1 MTRAYSSSVETRPQK
16 NLVLILA
23 REFAS
28 KLATAMFVT
37 DAGGD
42 LVFYNE
48 AAEELLG
55 RRFADVGELSASQWS
70 SIFSVTDLDGT
81 PISLEEIPGGVA
93 LLERRPA
100 HRELRFTALDGVP
113 REVSVTGLPLLSH
126 ADELVGAVSLFWQP
140 ADDERAG

>member
-1 MTRAYSSSVETRPQK
+1 VDTRPQK

-28 KLATAMFVT
+28 KLATATFVT
-37 DAGGD
+37 DAVGN

-55 RRFADVGELSASQWS
+55 RAFADVGELPASEWS
-70 SIFSVTDLDGT
+70 SAFLVTDVDGT
-81 PISLEEIPGGVA
+81 PIPLEEIPGGVA

-100 HRELRFTALDGVP
+100 HRELRFTALDGIP
-113 REVSVTGLPLLSH
+113 RQVSVTGLPLLSH
-126 ADELVGAVSLFWQP
+126 ADELVGSVSLFWQP
-140 ADDERAG
+140 PSVERPV

>member
-1 MTRAYSSSVETRPQK
+1 MDTRPQK
-16 NLVLILA
+16 NLVVILA

-28 KLATAMFVT
+28 KLATATFVT
-37 DAGGD
+37 DAVGN

-55 RRFADVGELSASQWS
+55 RRFADVGELTASEWS
-70 SIFSVTDLDGT
+70 SVFSITALDGT
-81 PISLEEIPGGVA
+81 PIPLEDIPGGVA

-100 HRELRFTALDGVP
+100 HRELRFTALDGIP

-126 ADELVGAVSLFWQP
+126 ADELVGSVSLFWQL
-140 ADDERAG
+140 ASDERPG